1 VSFSWDAQQLVN
13 GLPGTEF
20 ESFGGNRG
28 MHGSFSPID
37 VHNTLLASGP
47 AFRTGTTIGNP
58 TGNVDVAPTVAYLFG
73 LSMPQAD
80 GRVLNEALV
89 KPASTNAAS
98 FKASVVNPASAATG
112 LVFKSPVDPTG
123 ATVDA
128 ALSSGNYSINLVV
141 KDLTV
146 DGRTFRYFDYA
157 QAVRN

>member
-1 VSFSWDAQQLVN
+1 
-13 GLPGTEF
+13 
-20 ESFGGNRG
+20 
-28 MHGSFSPID
+28 
-37 VHNTLLASGP
+37 
-47 AFRTGTTIGNP
+47 GTTIGNP

-89 KPASTNAAS
+89 KPASSSAPSLT
-98 FKASVVNPASAATG
+98 ASVVNPASAATG

-128 ALSSGNYSINLVV
+128 ALGSGNYSINLVV